1 MGPGVIAGL
10 FLLITFWFITLF
22 VVYLQHQTITNI
34 KISIMKT
41 LSKTLENVSVEELK
55 KVAIAYKDDLSM
67 EGIIIANKVNSVLIE
82 KMSPGQFKEFSEKE
96 LW

>member
-1 MGPGVIAGL
+1 
-10 FLLITFWFITLF
+10 
-22 VVYLQHQTITNI
+22 
-34 KISIMKT
+34 MKT

-55 KVAIAYKDDLSM
+55 KVAIAYKDNVTM

-82 KMSPGQFKEFSEKE
+82 KMAPGEFKEFSEKE